1 MAKNER
7 NIIFMRKKKDEEV
20 KEDEKVEINEEH
32 LEKIA
37 KEIDDNKSKSITKRE
52 IKYKNII
59 RNILIAICIII
70 YFALL
75 LFGKERIVTID
86 YIKIIKTVI
95 VIDVLVSILLLEI
108 SMKKD
113 NINIGIHGIEM
124 IFVGGFTVYILE
136 LFNTEN
142 NNINIYFS
150 IFIGITVVYYIVKSI
165 ILAVKKKL

>member
-1 MAKNER
+1 
-7 NIIFMRKKKDEEV
+7 MRKKKDEKVLEN
-20 KEDEKVEINEEH
+20 EDEKVEIKEEH

-37 KEIDDNKSKSITKRE
+37 KEIDDNKSKSITKKE

-75 LFGKERIVTID
+75 LFGKGKISTID
-86 YIKIIKTVI
+86 YIRILKTIIA
-95 VIDVLVSILLLEI
+95 IDVLVSIVLFEI

-113 NINIGIHGIEM
+113 NIEIGIHGLEM

-136 LFNTEN
+136 LFNTQN

-150 IFIGITVVYYIVKSI
+150 IFIGITVIYYIVKSI
-165 ILAVKKKL
+165 ILAIKKKL